1 MQITAAVAR
10 AKNAP
15 LSLEEVSLAE
25 PRADEVLVRLVA
37 AGICHTAFRC
47 ATMLSIRCRIRSC
60 SAMKARA
67 SSSALAWA

>member
-25 PRADEVLVRLVA
+25 PLADEVLVRLVA
-37 AGICHTAFRC
+37 AGICHTDISMRDNH
-47 ATMLSIRCRIRSC
+47 LSGAASGR
-60 SAMKARA
+60 ARP
-67 SSSALAWA
+67 